1 MPNPYNNSNTN
12 IQFELKDFFP
22 ALAIIQFV
30 FPSWILHQFDR
41 KIVEIF
47 LKLFIFVYI
56 FLPLFNNFLGTTLV
70 DFLSLNSNFYIT
82 NYFFNLINKEKY
94 QLLTTLYLLA
104 PLIALYFKEH
114 GSIIDDFVS
123 KFEQTDS
130 NETRANKVSLLD
142 LSKDTY
148 DKETLSCRM
157 SKLFI
162 NERSLQKYKLLI
174 MYFNWVKIAG
184 EKRRISDIRVKILFI
199 VLLIIIGMP
208 FSLSESATIY
218 YKFSLS
224 VLVFILFIIV
234 TQSIF
239 SLRNILKMNL
249 LNKATHGAYYYYEK
263 EQSTASLV

>member
-1 MPNPYNNSNTN
+1 M
-12 IQFELKDFFP
+12 
-22 ALAIIQFV
+22 
-30 FPSWILHQFDR
+30 HQFDK
-41 KIVEIF
+41 KIVEVF
-47 LKLFIFVYI
+47 LKLFIGIYI
-56 FLPLFNNFLGTTLV
+56 FLPLFNNFFGSVLV
-70 DFLSLNSNFYIT
+70 DFLYLNSNFYIT

-114 GSIIDDFVS
+114 GSIIDDFIS
-123 KFEQTDS
+123 NFEQTDAAG
-130 NETRANKVSLLD
+130 ANTNKASLLD
-142 LSKDTY
+142 LGKDNY

-162 NERSLQKYKLLI
+162 NERSLQKYKLLV
-174 MYFNWVKIAG
+174 MYFNWIKITG

-208 FSLSESATIY
+208 FSLSESGTIY

-224 VLVFILFIIV
+224 ILVFILFIIV

-239 SLRNILKMNL
+239 SLRSILKMSL

-263 EQSTASLV
+263 EQATASLV